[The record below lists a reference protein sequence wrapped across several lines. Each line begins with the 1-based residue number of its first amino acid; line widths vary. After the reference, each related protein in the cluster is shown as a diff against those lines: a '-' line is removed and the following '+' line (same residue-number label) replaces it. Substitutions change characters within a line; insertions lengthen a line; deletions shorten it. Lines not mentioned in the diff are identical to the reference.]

1 MRWLCVAPF
10 ILLSA
15 PALAQQGLDRDA
27 LLERAQGC
35 AIINDAGQRHAC
47 FDTLTPYLKNPGG
60 MAATQQA
67 VPQPKPQQQAAVQ
80 PKPPSALTAPVLL
93 PGEAKA
99 AKEKEVVNV
108 SLAVKSITLG
118 GDGKSR
124 FTMANGQ
131 IWKQV
136 DTTRIKNLGDGPWTA
151 EIRKASF
158 GSYLLKI
165 GNSPA
170 VRVERQN

>member
-27 LLERAQGC
+27 LLERARGC
-35 AIINDAGQRHAC
+35 AVINDAGQRHAC
-47 FDTLTPYLKNPGG
+47 FDTLVPYLKPGG
-60 MAATQQA
+60 TSASQQA
-67 VPQPKPQQQAAVQ
+67 VPRPQQQAAVQ
-80 PKPPSALTAPVLL
+80 PKPPSALTAPVLS
-93 PGEAKA
+93 PSEASA
-99 AKEKEVVNV
+99 AKEQEITNVN
-108 SLAVKSITLG
+108 LAVKSITTG

-124 FTMANGQ
+124 FTMENGQ

-136 DTTRIKNLGDGPWTA
+136 DTTRLKNLGDGPWTA

-158 GSYLLKI
+158 GSFLLKI
-165 GNSPA
+165 GKSPA